1 MIATSATRADVVALS
16 ETAAFNRWAGFEVV
30 DAGDGRAELKLPWRA
45 DLGQYAGFLHASMIG
60 GMIDT
65 ACGFAAF
72 TLSGRVLASHIS
84 VNCLAPATGDAFVAR
99 ARVVKAGRRQVF
111 ARAELFALR
120 GEAEHLVATG
130 DVILVPSP
138 PMAALS
144 TPPAREAARTHPF
157 DEATALT
164 GERDVRRAGP
174 AVDAC
179 ATIEGSS
186 RRGVGA
192 DEGTMPGPQARR
204 RGRNPPVR
212 RTAMTRRLGP

>member
-1 MIATSATRADVVALS
+1 MPASHDRIVSCFWSEAMIATSATRADVVALS
-16 ETAAFNRWAGFEVV
+16 ETAAFNRWAGFEVL

-84 VNCLAPATGDAFVAR
+84 VNCLAPASGDAFVAR

-111 ARAELFALR
+111 AHAELFALR

-130 DVILVPSP
+130 DVILVPV
-138 PMAALS
+138 AAEGDGGAANTAS
-144 TPPAREAARTHPF
+144 TRSRSDAS
-157 DEATALT
+157 
-164 GERDVRRAGP
+164 VR
-174 AVDAC
+174 
-179 ATIEGSS
+179 
-186 RRGVGA
+186 
-192 DEGTMPGPQARR
+192 
-204 RGRNPPVR
+204 
-212 RTAMTRRLGP
+212 